1 MVWFWLVATFLS
13 RETLYVIMKE
23 ETAEQQVERI
33 QKYWNEVEEKTNSIL
48 EVLKG
53 VSFQQV
59 KSIQQN
65 LDTKI
70 KEKINSSV
78 VL

>member
-1 MVWFWLVATFLS
+1 
-13 RETLYVIMKE
+13 MKE
-23 ETAEQQVERI
+23 ETAEQQVERV

>member
-1 MVWFWLVATFLS
+1 MNNEKT
-13 RETLYVIMKE
+13 IE
-23 ETAEQQVERI
+23 EINTEMQAL
-33 QKYWNEVEEKTNSIL
+33 WNEVDEKTNSIL

>member
-1 MVWFWLVATFLS
+1 MKYATS
-13 RETLYVIMKE
+13 CSCDTLYVIMKE
-23 ETAEQQVERI
+23 ETTEQQVERI

>member
-1 MVWFWLVATFLS
+1 
-13 RETLYVIMKE
+13 MKE
-23 ETAEQQVERI
+23 ETAEQQVERV

-59 KSIQQN
+59 KSIQKNTFQ
-65 LDTKI
+65 
-70 KEKINSSV
+70 
-78 VL
+78 